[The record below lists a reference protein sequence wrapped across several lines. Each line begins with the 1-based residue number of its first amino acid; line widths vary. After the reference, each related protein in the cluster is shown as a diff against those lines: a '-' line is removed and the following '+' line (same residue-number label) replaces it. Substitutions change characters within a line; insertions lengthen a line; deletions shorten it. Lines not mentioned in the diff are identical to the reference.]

1 MRVDNR
7 PACLAVP
14 TREPSAAKSKVRRVQ
29 AAFAS
34 ARDPA
39 PLTSTSKTRLCTMAK
54 VVSRYTVGEGG
65 SERAGGLGVD

>member
-1 MRVDNR
+1 MRVDNQ

-14 TREPSAAKSKVRRVQ
+14 TRESSAANSKVRRVQ

-39 PLTSTSKTRLCTMAK
+39 PLTPTSKTRLCAMAK
-54 VVSRYTVGEGG
+54 VVSRQSLGEGG
-65 SERAGGLGVD
+65 SERAGSLGVD